1 VQKTRSYTHPCKS
14 CNFLNRI
21 FSRTDETGFT
31 ETICG
36 LKEAF
41 GVSETERAINADVK
55 HEIVCG
61 DAVHQIRHKTSP
73 VPIHVYEYEEMS

>member
-1 VQKTRSYTHPCKS
+1 VRKIKSYTHPCNS

-31 ETICG
+31 ETIWG

-41 GVSETERAINADVK
+41 GVSEIDQEITADVK
-55 HEIVCG
+55 AQ
-61 DAVHQIRHKTSP
+61 DSFRRRS
-73 VPIHVYEYEEMS
+73 